1 MSNQKKIKILL
12 ADDEPHIRVLMRTVM
27 ESMNAEV
34 VAEAANGEEAVALF
48 REKKPDMVFLDISM
62 PLMDG
67 KTALKKILGESP
79 NACVIML
86 TSMSAMTTVKECLD
100 AGAVNYIR
108 KDTPLKELKRY
119 IKESWTDFR
128 TG

>member
-1 MSNQKKIKILL
+1 MPNPKKIKILL

-34 VAEAANGEEAVALF
+34 VAEAANGEEAVAIY
-48 REKKPDMVFLDISM
+48 REKKPDMVFLDITM
-62 PLMDG
+62 PIMDG
-67 KTALKKILGESP
+67 KTALKKILAEFP
-79 NACVIML
+79 DACVIML

-100 AGAVNYIR
+100 AGAANYIR
-108 KDTPLKELKRY
+108 KDTPINELKRY
-119 IKESWTDFR
+119 IKESWTAFR